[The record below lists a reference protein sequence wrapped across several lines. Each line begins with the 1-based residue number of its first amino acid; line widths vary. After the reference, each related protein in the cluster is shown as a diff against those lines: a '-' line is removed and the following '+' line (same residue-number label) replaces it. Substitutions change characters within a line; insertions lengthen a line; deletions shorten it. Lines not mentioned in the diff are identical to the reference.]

1 MNVALLTVFSRVF
14 LGYSSSLLPWQSH
27 LSSRLVAV
35 SPLLSSQSASVS
47 CHLQN
52 FSLFLKRGCKRTWSV
67 SGLIYDRYGLSWAF
81 LALVCRSPFTLTLPK
96 DLSELLGA
104 TVVKVFVKYTGHTSS
119 PSLLQHVVFA
129 VSWPPRWSAVGCSWT
144 HCQPGKLFLSLTSGT
159 CSSRYNADT
168 SLAE

>member
-67 SGLIYDRYGLSWAF
+67 VPVKILSSGGHKSGVAHGLQSQ
-81 LALVCRSPFTLTLPK
+81 PFSAIAYFHLDNIGLYPYFKSILLNTLTKSLWLWKIPC
-96 DLSELLGA
+96 SQILGFR
-104 TVVKVFVKYTGHTSS
+104 V
-119 PSLLQHVVFA
+119 
-129 VSWPPRWSAVGCSWT
+129 
-144 HCQPGKLFLSLTSGT
+144 
-159 CSSRYNADT
+159 
-168 SLAE
+168 

>member
-1 MNVALLTVFSRVF
+1 MYLYNKASKGCGSSVYVALLTVFSRVF

-81 LALVCRSPFTLTLPK
+81 LALVCRSPFTLTLAK
-96 DLSELLGA
+96 GFIR
-104 TVVKVFVKYTGHTSS
+104 TT
-119 PSLLQHVVFA
+119 
-129 VSWPPRWSAVGCSWT
+129 WCN
-144 HCQPGKLFLSLTSGT
+144 C
-159 CSSRYNADT
+159 C
-168 SLAE
+168 